1 MKKLAALI
9 LALIMVMSVTAVV
22 ADEERVLN
30 ICTPNSDGLRSIY
43 SLFEQ
48 ETGIKINSESL
59 GTGDCMARIKAEK
72 EQEYCSFDLMYG
84 GSLANYVANKDL
96 FQDYY
101 SSEDDKLMEAYRNTL
116 GFCTNYTVD
125 GSVLLVNDDLLKE
138 LGVEVKGYADLL
150 QPELKGKIVS
160 ADPSASSSAF
170 CQLTNWLL
178 VMGEGETA
186 AERYE
191 SDAAWKFTEDLLK
204 GQDVKIT
211 SSSSAVYKGVI
222 NGEYAVGLTYEDPC
236 VTMIK
241 DGATNVH
248 IVYPVEGTV
257 FLPAQ
262 IGIPTNCKNLEEAQ
276 AFVDFM
282 LSETAQKFLAE
293 QTTSRNIRPVEYQ
306 NDVMTPLADIQLAY
320 EDSEYVIAHTAE
332 LKTRVGDIMNK

>member
-1 MKKLAALI
+1 MKKLTALLLALI
-9 LALIMVMSVTAVV
+9 LLMSVSTVL
-22 ADEERVLN
+22 ADDERVLN
-30 ICTPNSDGLRSIY
+30 ICTPNSDGLQSIY
-43 SLFEQ
+43 PLFEQ
-48 ETGIKINSESL
+48 VTGIKVHSEPL
-59 GTGDCMARIKAEK
+59 GTGDCMAKIKAEK

-84 GSLANYVANKDL
+84 GSLANYVANADL

-101 SSEDDKLMEAYRNTL
+101 SSEDEFLMEAYQNKL

-138 LGVEVKGYADLL
+138 LGVEVNGYADLL
-150 QPELKGKIVS
+150 QPALKGKIVS

-191 SDAAWKFTEDLLK
+191 SEAAWKYTEDLLK

-211 SSSSAVYKGVI
+211 SGSSAVYKGVI

-262 IGIPTNCKNLEEAQ
+262 IGIPKNCKNIDEAQ

-282 LSETAQKFLAE
+282 LSEEAQKFLAE
-293 QTTSRNIRPVEYQ
+293 QTTSRNIRPVEYT
-306 NDVMTPLADIQLAY
+306 NDVMTPLADIALAY
-320 EDSEYVIAHTAE
+320 EDSDYVIAHTAE
-332 LKTRVGDIMNK
+332 LKTRVGEILNK

>member
-1 MKKLAALI
+1 MKKIVALLLALVLVVSCCAAL
-9 LALIMVMSVTAVV
+9 
-22 ADEERVLN
+22 ADEERTLY

-43 SLFEQ
+43 PLFE
-48 ETGIKINSESL
+48 ETTGIKIISESL
-59 GTGDCMARIKAEK
+59 GTGDCMAKIKAEK

-84 GSLANYVANKDL
+84 GSLANYVANADL
-96 FQDYY
+96 FQEYY
-101 SSEDDKLMEAYRNTL
+101 STEDDYLMDAYKNQL
-116 GFCTNYTVD
+116 GYCTNYTVD
-125 GSVLLVNDDLLKE
+125 GSVLLVNTKLLAE

-160 ADPSASSSAF
+160 ADPSSSSSAF

-186 AERYE
+186 AEKYE
-191 SDAAWKFTEDLLK
+191 SAAAWDYTEKLLH
-204 GQDVKIT
+204 GQEVVIT
-211 SSSSAVYKGVI
+211 SGSSAVYKGVI

-241 DGATNVH
+241 DGAKDVE

-262 IGIPTNCKNLEEAQ
+262 IGIPKNAKNVEEAQ

-282 LSETAQKFLAE
+282 LSEQAQKFLAE
-293 QTTSRNIRPVEYQ
+293 QTTSRNIRPVEYT
-306 NDVMTPLADIQLAY
+306 NDVMTPLADIVLAY
-320 EDSEYVIAHTAE
+320 EDSTYVIAHTVE
-332 LKTRVGDIMNK
+332 LKEKVGEIVAQ

>member
-1 MKKLAALI
+1 MKKLAALFLVFVMVLSAASV
-9 LALIMVMSVTAVV
+9 LA
-22 ADEERVLN
+22 DDERVLN
-30 ICTPNSDGLRSIY
+30 ICTPNSDGLQSIY
-43 SLFEQ
+43 ALFEA
-48 ETGIKINSESL
+48 ETGITIKSEPL

-84 GSLANYVANKDL
+84 GSLANYVANADL

-101 SSEDDKLMEAYRNTL
+101 SPEDDYLMDAYKNKL

-125 GSVLLVNDDLLKE
+125 GSVLLVNDELLAQ

-191 SDAAWKFTEDLLK
+191 SEAAWKFTEDLLK
-204 GQDVKIT
+204 GQDVKIQ

-236 VTMIK
+236 VTFIR
-241 DGATNVH
+241 DGAKNVH

-262 IGIPTNCKNLEEAQ
+262 IGIPKNSKNVEEAQ

-293 QTTSRNIRPVEYQ
+293 QTTSRNIRPVEYT
-306 NDVMTPLADIQLAY
+306 NDVMTPLDDIKLAY
-320 EDSEYVIAHTAE
+320 EDSDYVIAHTAE
-332 LKTRVGDIMNK
+332 LKTRVGDILSK

>member
-1 MKKLAALI
+1 MKKIVSLLLAVSLLLGISCAL
-9 LALIMVMSVTAVV
+9 
-22 ADEERVLN
+22 ADDARVLR

-43 SLFEQ
+43 PLFTET
-48 ETGIKINSESL
+48 TGIEIISESL
-59 GTGDCMARIKAEK
+59 GTGDCMAKIKAEK

-84 GSLANYVANKDL
+84 GSLANYVANADL
-96 FQDYY
+96 FQEYY
-101 SSEDDKLMEAYRNTL
+101 SPEDEYLMDAYKNTL
-116 GFCTNYTVD
+116 GYCTNYTVD
-125 GSVLLVNDDLLKE
+125 GSVLLVNTKILGE
-138 LGVEVKGYADLL
+138 LGIEVKGYADLL
-150 QPELKGKIVS
+150 QPELKGRIAS

-186 AERYE
+186 AEKYE
-191 SDAAWKFTEDLLK
+191 SQAAWDFTEKLLA
-204 GQDVKIT
+204 GQEVAIT
-211 SSSSAVYKGVI
+211 SGSSAVYKGVI

-241 DGATNVH
+241 DGAQDVQ

-262 IGIPTNCKNLEEAQ
+262 IGIPTNCEHLEEAQ

-293 QTTSRNIRPVEYQ
+293 QTTSRNIRVVEYQ
-306 NDVMTPLADIQLAY
+306 NDVMTPLADIVLAY
-320 EDSEYVIAHTAE
+320 EDSSYVIAHTAE
-332 LKTRVGDIMNK
+332 LKERVGAIVNK

>member
-1 MKKLAALI
+1 MKKLVALF
-9 LALIMVMSVTAVV
+9 LALVMVMSVSLAM
-22 ADEERVLN
+22 ADEDRVLN

-43 SLFEQ
+43 PLFEE

-84 GSLANYVANKDL
+84 GSLANYVANADL

-101 SSEDDKLMEAYRNTL
+101 SPEDDQLMEAYRNTR

-138 LGVEVKGYADLL
+138 LGIEVRGYADLL
-150 QPELKGKIVS
+150 QPALKGKIVS

-178 VMGEGETA
+178 VMGEGDTPEA
-186 AERYE
+186 RYE

-262 IGIPTNCKNLEEAQ
+262 IGIPKNCKNLEEAQ

-282 LSETAQKFLAE
+282 LSEKAQKFLAE
-293 QTTSRNIRPVEYQ
+293 QTTSRAIRPVEYT
-306 NDVMTPLADIQLAY
+306 NDVMTPLDNITLAY
-320 EDSEYVIAHTAE
+320 EDSNYVIAHTEE

>member
-1 MKKLAALI
+1 M
-9 LALIMVMSVTAVV
+9 
-22 ADEERVLN
+22 
-30 ICTPNSDGLRSIY
+30 
-43 SLFEQ
+43 
-48 ETGIKINSESL
+48 
-59 GTGDCMARIKAEK
+59 
-72 EQEYCSFDLMYG
+72 
-84 GSLANYVANKDL
+84 
-96 FQDYY
+96 
-101 SSEDDKLMEAYRNTL
+101 
-116 GFCTNYTVD
+116 
-125 GSVLLVNDDLLKE
+125 LLVNDDLLKE

-262 IGIPTNCKNLEEAQ
+262 IGIPNNCKNLEEAQ

-306 NDVMTPLADIQLAY
+306 NDVMTPLADIALAY

>member
-1 MKKLAALI
+1 MKKLAALL
-9 LALIMVMSVTAVV
+9 LALIMVISMTAAL

-30 ICTPNSDGLRSIY
+30 ICTPNSDGLQSIY
-43 SLFEQ
+43 PLFEE
-48 ETGIKINSESL
+48 ETGIKIKSEPL
-59 GTGDCMARIKAEK
+59 GTADCMARIKAEK

-84 GSLANYVANKDL
+84 GSLANYVANRDL

-101 SSEDDKLMEAYRNTL
+101 SPEDDNLMEAYRNTL

-125 GSVLLVNDDLLKE
+125 GSVLLVNDELLKG
-138 LGVEVKGYADLL
+138 LGIEVKGYADLL

-178 VMGEGETA
+178 VMGEGETP
-186 AERYE
+186 AEKYE
-191 SDAAWKFTEDLLK
+191 SEAAWKFTEDLLK

-241 DGATNVH
+241 DGAKNVH

-262 IGIPTNCKNLEEAQ
+262 IGIPKNCKNIDEAQ

-293 QTTSRNIRPVEYQ
+293 QTTSRNIRPVEYT
-306 NDVMTPLADIQLAY
+306 NDVMTPLADIYLAY
-320 EDSEYVIAHTAE
+320 EDSEYVSAHTQE
-332 LKTRVGDIMNK
+332 LKTRVGDIINK

>member
-1 MKKLAALI
+1 MKRFFALF
-9 LALIMVMSVTAVV
+9 LALAMVLSVTVV
-22 ADEERVLN
+22 MADEERVLN
-30 ICTPNSDGLRSIY
+30 ICTPNSEGLRSIY
-43 SLFEQ
+43 PLFE
-48 ETGIKINSESL
+48 ETTGIKVKDESL

-72 EQEYCSFDLMYG
+72 DQEYCSFDLMYG
-84 GSLANYVANKDL
+84 GSLANYVANADL
-96 FQDYY
+96 FQEYY
-101 SSEDDKLMEAYRNTL
+101 SPEDEYLMEAYRNTL

-125 GSVLLVNDDLLKE
+125 GSVLLVNDKILSQ
-138 LGVEVKGYADLL
+138 LGVEVNGYADLL

-186 AERYE
+186 EEKYE
-191 SDAAWKFTEDLLK
+191 SEAAWKFTEDLLK
-204 GQDVKIT
+204 GQDVKLT
-211 SSSSAVYKGVI
+211 SGSSAVYKGVI

-262 IGIPTNCKNLEEAQ
+262 IGIPKNSKNVEEAQ
-276 AFVDFM
+276 AFIDFM

-293 QTTSRNIRPVEYQ
+293 QTTSRNIRPVEYT
-306 NDVMTPLADIQLAY
+306 NEIMTPLSDILLAY
-320 EDSEYVIAHTAE
+320 EDSNYVIAHTAE
-332 LKTRVGDIMNK
+332 LKTRVGDIINK

>member
-1 MKKLAALI
+1 MKKLAALFLVFVMVLSAASV
-9 LALIMVMSVTAVV
+9 LA
-22 ADEERVLN
+22 DDERVLN
-30 ICTPNSDGLRSIY
+30 ICTPNSDGLQSIY
-43 SLFEQ
+43 ALFEA
-48 ETGIKINSESL
+48 ETGITIKSEPL

-84 GSLANYVANKDL
+84 GSLANYVANADL

-101 SSEDDKLMEAYRNTL
+101 SPEDDYLMDAYKNKL

-125 GSVLLVNDDLLKE
+125 GSVLLVNDELLAQ

-191 SDAAWKFTEDLLK
+191 SEAAWKFTEDLLK
-204 GQDVKIT
+204 GQDVKIQ

-236 VTMIK
+236 VTFIR
-241 DGATNVH
+241 DGAKNVH

-262 IGIPTNCKNLEEAQ
+262 IGIPKNSKNVEEAQ

-293 QTTSRNIRPVEYQ
+293 QTTSRNIRPVEYT
-306 NDVMTPLADIQLAY
+306 NDIMTPLDDIKLAY
-320 EDSEYVIAHTAE
+320 EDSDYVIAHTAE
-332 LKTRVGDIMNK
+332 LKTRVGDILSK

>member
-1 MKKLAALI
+1 MKKFFALF
-9 LALIMVMSVTAVV
+9 LALAMVLSAATVL
-22 ADEERVLN
+22 ADGERVLR
-30 ICTPNSDGLRSIY
+30 ICTPNSDGLQSIY
-43 SLFEQ
+43 PEFEAA
-48 ETGIKINSESL
+48 TGIKVQSESL

-84 GSLANYVANKDL
+84 GSLANYVANADL
-96 FQDYY
+96 FQEYY
-101 SSEDDKLMEAYRNTL
+101 SPEDDNLMEAYRNKL

-138 LGVEVKGYADLL
+138 LGIEVKGYADLL

-186 AERYE
+186 AEKYE
-191 SDAAWKFTEDLLK
+191 SDAAWKYTEDLLK
-204 GQDVKIT
+204 GQDVKLT
-211 SSSSAVYKGVI
+211 SGSSAVYKGVI

-236 VTMIK
+236 VTMIR

-262 IGIPTNCKNLEEAQ
+262 IGIPKNCENIDEAQ

-293 QTTSRNIRPVEYQ
+293 KTTSRNIRPVEYT
-306 NDVMTPLADIQLAY
+306 NDTMTPLTDIFLAY
-320 EDSEYVIAHTAE
+320 EDSDYVIAHTSE
-332 LKTRVGDIMNK
+332 LKTKVGDIINK